1 MARAPKTYYYYYF
14 EARALTL
21 KPLGYYYENGFEA
34 RALQARAS
42 KSYYY
47 YKIII
52 GMALRL
58 ERFRLEPQ
66 SVIIINTLR
75 PKKVEKRPKANH
87 KLTTTMIKKNY

>member
-52 GMALRL
+52 EMALRL
-58 ERFRLEPQ
+58 EPEALKPQ
-66 SVIIINTLR
+66 SLIIIKSLLL
-75 PKKVEKRPKANH
+75 KW
-87 KLTTTMIKKNY
+87 L